1 MVDLADD
8 LLIAGVG
15 AVLSGGAAIFG
26 AWIGAK
32 STRQATT
39 RSFELA
45 AAQEDAGWREAL
57 RRECEIN
64 LTRWGD
70 LDSKSPNWS
79 FDSSVLADSTRHA
92 RAFSPE
98 VFQRI
103 ISVKTNN
110 DKVEETLISAK
121 AGLMVA
127 INDLP
132 RLRVQT
138 HAEIQELFNAL
149 NAASRPAVTEAPRR
163 RTRILRYFSH

>member
-1 MVDLADD
+1 VVDLPDD

-26 AWIGAK
+26 ARIGAK

-45 AAQEDAGWREAL
+45 AAQEDAAWREAL

-70 LDSKSPNWS
+70 LDPKGVDWT
-79 FDSSVLADSTRHA
+79 FDSSVLADSTLHA
-92 RAFSPE
+92 RAFSAE

-110 DKVEETLISAK
+110 DKVEETLVSAK
-121 AGLMVA
+121 TRLIVA
-127 INDLP
+127 INELP

-149 NAASRPAVTEAPRR
+149 NIAVAPKSPPPKRSRFRMGSGR
-163 RTRILRYFSH
+163 